1 MSCAP
6 EKNESQEPNEPA
18 VIESL
23 KSLDMNAKDSAQLSN
38 NVKDTG
44 DDKGKNHWVIKTDWL
59 VFSSPSNYYSIIAKN
74 NIFKVIRVAH
84 IVNVQIRQKG
94 ARNVMQSVYQN
105 YSVILYVRKL
115 LIRRNLLLILKKIMK
130 T

>member
-1 MSCAP
+1 MTTINKIISTDSVPCFCYRAGTFSINPYSSHSDFISKYRCFKYFDPTFIFYSRKMSCTP

-44 DDKGKNHWVIKTDWL
+44 DDKGKNH
-59 VFSSPSNYYSIIAKN
+59 
-74 NIFKVIRVAH
+74 
-84 IVNVQIRQKG
+84 
-94 ARNVMQSVYQN
+94 
-105 YSVILYVRKL
+105 
-115 LIRRNLLLILKKIMK
+115 
-130 T
+130 